1 MERASLLND
10 MFGTAV
16 RICDGKC
23 QSPFGVMPSGI
34 RVSSLGEA
42 LRGGAVS
49 TVAFDGLG
57 ADAEG
62 VLIDIPAGCRAE
74 GAVCITFEGNG
85 GCDVVISAGEG
96 SDAELVFLFDGNATC
111 GRFVNVCRGAS
122 LRVREVFASAAGESV
137 AVSGR
142 ARLDSEAFMDTVT
155 VELGDG
161 AAKLSYVTALEGAM
175 GKTVHSGLFMAGD
188 GERKSVAVRVEHR
201 VPDCH
206 SDVTMKGVAAGEGF
220 GAFDGMLY
228 VARDAQR
235 TEAYQQSRNLIMG
248 GKARILTSPQLEI
261 YADDVKC
268 SHGATVGQMNDDAV
282 YYMRQRGLSEAEARG
297 LQLAGFVNDII
308 MRLDGGLAERVLEAA
323 ERKIEAMQRFAE

>member
-1 MERASLLND
+1 MGRASLLND
-10 MFGTAV
+10 MFGTVV
-16 RICDGKC
+16 RICGGEC
-23 QSPFGVMPSGI
+23 RSPFGIMPSGI
-34 RVSSLGEA
+34 RVLSLGEA
-42 LRGGAVS
+42 IRSGAVL
-49 TVAFDGLG
+49 VEAFDGLC

-62 VLIDIPAGCRAE
+62 VLIDIPAGYRAE
-74 GAVCITFEGNG
+74 GTVCITVEGDG
-85 GCDVVISAGEG
+85 GCDVAISAGDG
-96 SDAELVFLFDGNATC
+96 SDAELVFLIDDNATC
-111 GRFVNVCRGAS
+111 DRFVSVCHGAS

-137 AVSGR
+137 AVSCR
-142 ARLDSEAFMDTVT
+142 ARIDGEAFMDTVT

-161 AAKLSYVTALEGAM
+161 TAKLSYATALKGAM
-175 GKTVHSGLFMAGD
+175 SKTVHSGLFMAGD

-206 SDVTMKGVAAGEGF
+206 SDVTMKGVAAGDGF

-228 VARDAQR
+228 VARDAQH

-308 MRLDGGLAERVLEAA
+308 MRFEGGLAQRVLEAA
-323 ERKIEAMQRFAE
+323 EKKIDAMQRFVE